1 MWKNPQ
7 GYDNI
12 ANSASVYIYIYIIII
27 TVKLLETGLIMQI

>member
-12 ANSASVYIYIYIIII
+12 ANSASVYIYIIII

>member
-12 ANSASVYIYIYIIII
+12 ANSASVYIYIYIII